1 MRRLRRSLMLGLVLG
16 AGMLGAFPATA
27 QDAYPSKP
35 ITIVVGFPPG
45 GATDVMARLFAD
57 RMAEPLG
64 QRVIVENRGGAG
76 GTIAAAYVAKAP
88 ADGYV
93 LMAGTVSTHGIA
105 PNLYQSLPYDSLKD
119 FQPVALMTIAPIVL
133 VAHPGLGA
141 GTIPDL
147 VKLAKASP
155 GKFNYATGGN
165 GTHAHL
171 ATEMLKSMAG
181 IDLVHVPYKGGG
193 PALQGV
199 IAGEVPLIVD
209 NLQTA
214 LPHIR
219 AGKVKALAVMSA
231 KRSAAVPDTPTM
243 VEAGY
248 PDFVTDSWTGIY
260 APAATPAAAI
270 ARLQQ
275 AAQVAM
281 KDPTMAKRLNDMF
294 AEGIGSG
301 GAELDRLTRLE
312 HERWGKMIRQLGL
325 KAE

>member
-1 MRRLRRSLMLGLVLG
+1 MRRIRSLTMAGLAVLLG
-16 AGMLGAFPATA
+16 AIACAPAVA
-27 QDAYPSKP
+27 QDSYPSKP
-35 ITIVVGFPPG
+35 VTIVVGFPPG

-88 ADGYV
+88 ADGYT

-105 PNLYQSLPYDSLKD
+105 PNLYQNLPYDSLKA

-133 VAHPGLGA
+133 VAHPGLGVSNV
-141 GTIPDL
+141 PDL

-155 GKFNYATGGN
+155 GKHNYATGGN

-171 ATEMLKSMAG
+171 ATEMLKAQAG

-214 LPHIR
+214 LPHIQ

-231 KRSAAVPDTPTM
+231 KRSAALPDTQTM

-248 PDFVTDSWTGIY
+248 KDFVTDSWTGIY
-260 APAATPAAAI
+260 APVGTPAPVI
-270 ARLQQ
+270 AKLQQ

-281 KDPTMAKRLNDMF
+281 KDPAMSKRLADMF
-294 AEGIGSG
+294 AEGIGAP
-301 GAELDRLTRLE
+301 GAELDKMTRME
-312 HERWGKMIRQLGL
+312 FDRWGKMIRQLGL

>member
-1 MRRLRRSLMLGLVLG
+1 MRRVRSLTMAGLAVLTG
-16 AGMLGAFPATA
+16 AIACAPAMA
-27 QDAYPSKP
+27 QDSYPGKP
-35 ITIVVGFPPG
+35 VTIVVGFPPG

-88 ADGYV
+88 ADGYT

-105 PNLYQSLPYDSLKD
+105 PNLYQNLPYDSLKA

-133 VAHPGLGA
+133 VAHPSLGVSNV
-141 GTIPDL
+141 PDL
-147 VKLAKASP
+147 VKLAKANP
-155 GKFNYATGGN
+155 GKYNYATGGN

-171 ATEMLKSMAG
+171 ATEMLKAQAG

-214 LPHIR
+214 LPHIQ

-231 KRSAAVPDTPTM
+231 KRSAALPDTQTM
-243 VEAGY
+243 VDAGY
-248 PDFVTDSWTGIY
+248 KDFVTDSWTGIY
-260 APAATPAAAI
+260 APVGTPAPVI
-270 ARLQQ
+270 AKLQQ
-275 AAQVAM
+275 AAQIAM
-281 KDPTMAKRLNDMF
+281 KDPAMSKRLADMF
-294 AEGIGSG
+294 AEGIGAP
-301 GAELDRLTRLE
+301 GAELDKTTRME
-312 HERWGKMIRQLGL
+312 FDRWGKMIRQLGL